1 MLMLMIRYH
10 YRNLRSKHLSEI
22 PDYRQGSW
30 VYVEDP
36 SELEIEQLCEQF
48 ELDRGLID
56 DALDMDE
63 VPRVEAEAGLSY
75 IYTRFPYTDE
85 KMQITT
91 APMLFVQGPKLFIT
105 VSLKPLP
112 QLEKLL
118 AREDVFTTQQLK
130 LMLQIMN
137 RVTSQYERY
146 LTRISRQILATRNRL
161 RVQSIANKDFVE
173 FVTIEDVL
181 NEFLGALL
189 PTNTILRRL
198 LNGKLLK
205 LYDEDEDLVEDLFLS
220 NEQFIESAKSNIKTI
235 TSIREAY
242 STIAAN
248 NLNQVIRLLTSV
260 TVILTIPTM
269 VASFYGMNVA
279 LPGANNPQAA
289 GLIIIGTLLATAGL
303 VWLFKKRGWL

>member
-1 MLMLMIRYH
+1 MLMIRYH
-10 YRNLRSKHLSEI
+10 YRSLRAPHLSEI
-22 PDYRQGSW
+22 PSYRVGSW
-30 VYVEDP
+30 IYVENP
-36 SELEIEQLCEQF
+36 SDEEVDQLCDQF

-63 VPRVEAEAGLSY
+63 VPRVESEGGLRY

-85 KMQITT
+85 RMQTST
-91 APMLFVQGPKLFIT
+91 APVLFVLGPKLFIT
-105 VSLKPLP
+105 LSLRPLP
-112 QLEKLL
+112 QLDKLL
-118 AREDVFTTQQLK
+118 ARDDVFTTQRLK
-130 LMLQIMN
+130 LMLQIMS
-137 RVTSQYERY
+137 RITSQYERY

-161 RVQSIANKDFVE
+161 RVQSISNEDFIE

-181 NEFLGALL
+181 NEFLGSLL

-198 LNGKLLK
+198 LNGKLLE

-260 TVILTIPTM
+260 TVVLTIPTI

-279 LPGANNPQAA
+279 LPGADNPQAA
-289 GLIIIGTLLATAGL
+289 GLIVFCTLVASAGL
-303 VWLFKKRGWL
+303 VWLFKRRGWF

>member
-1 MLMLMIRYH
+1 MLMIRYH